1 MQYRILGK
9 SDLKASAI
17 GLGTAQF
24 GSQVWGYGTR
34 YSKKDAF
41 KITQTAIDC
50 GINIF
55 DTAEIYSDN
64 QSEIILGEALK
75 GYDRDDFIIISKA
88 APWNLRHDKLIK
100 AAKSSLKRLGTDSID
115 LYLVHYPNP
124 FISLRETFETMEYLV
139 KKDIVRYTGVS
150 NFPRFLVKETQNVL
164 SSSEII
170 VNEIEY
176 NLLCRKEERKTIPYC
191 KKQKI
196 SIITHSPLTRG
207 MLTGR
212 YSSNNPPTDRA
223 RAYYPYAKQSFLKK
237 AQPLFRV
244 VDELAKEKGV
254 SKVQIALAYNIKD
267 PAFVSIPAAMN
278 EKEVKENALVP
289 NIKLSN
295 EEISRIN
302 NACVSLGPVN
312 YFINYYLIWPFSWM
326 KALID
331 SYLQKKNGF
340 ESVTL

>member
-1 MQYRILGK
+1 MQYRTLGK

-34 YSKKDAF
+34 YSEKDAF
-41 KITQTAIDC
+41 KITHAAIDC

-75 GYDRDDFIIISKA
+75 GYDRDDFIIITKA

-100 AAKSSLKRLGTDSID
+100 AAKSSLKRLGTASID

-124 FISLRETFETMEYLV
+124 FVPLRETFDAMEYLV
-139 KKDIVRYTGVS
+139 KKGIVRYIGVS
-150 NFPRFLVKETQNVL
+150 NFPRFLVKQTQNVL
-164 SSSEII
+164 SSSDII

-176 NLLCRKEERKTIPYC
+176 NLLCRKEERKTVPYC

-196 SIITHSPLTRG
+196 SIITHSPLCRG

-212 YSSNNPPTDRA
+212 YSFDNPPIDRA
-223 RAYYPYAKQSFLKK
+223 RAYYPYAKQAFLKK
-237 AQPLFRV
+237 TQLLFEV
-244 VDELAKEKGV
+244 VDEIAKKRNV
-254 SKVQIALAYNIKD
+254 SRVQIALAYNIKD

-278 EKEVKENALVP
+278 EKEVHENAEVP
-289 NIKLSN
+289 NIRLSS
-295 EEISRIN
+295 EEISKIN
-302 NACVSLGPVN
+302 DACVSLGPVN
-312 YFINYYLIWPFSWM
+312 YAINYYLIWPFSWM
-326 KALID
+326 KGVID

-340 ESVTL
+340 ER

>member
-1 MQYRILGK
+1 MQYRTLGK

-34 YSKKDAF
+34 YSKKDAV
-41 KITQTAIDC
+41 KITHAAVDS

-64 QSEIILGEALK
+64 RSEIILGEALK
-75 GYDRDDFIIISKA
+75 GYDKDDFIIITKA

-100 AAKSSLKRLGTDSID
+100 AAKSSLKRLGTDYID

-124 FISLRETFETMEYLV
+124 FVLLSETFEAMEYLV
-139 KKDIVRYTGVS
+139 EKDIVRYIGVS
-150 NFPRFLVKETQNVL
+150 NFPRFLVKQTQNVL

-170 VNEIEY
+170 ANEIEY
-176 NLLCRKEERKTIPYC
+176 NLLCRKEEKKTIPYC

-207 MLTGR
+207 MLTGG
-212 YSSNNPPTDRA
+212 YSSDNPPTDRA
-223 RAYYPYAKQSFLKK
+223 RAYYPYAKQTFLKK
-237 AQPLFRV
+237 AQPLFEV
-244 VDELAKEKGV
+244 VAKIAKEKDV
-254 SKVQIALAYNIKD
+254 SRVQIALAYNIKD

-278 EKEVKENALVP
+278 EKEVKENADVP
-289 NIKLSN
+289 NIKLSD
-295 EEISRIN
+295 EDISRIDN
-302 NACVSLGPVN
+302 VCVSLGPIN

-326 KALID
+326 KGVID

-340 ESVTL
+340 ER

>member
-1 MQYRILGK
+1 M
-9 SDLKASAI
+9 KASAI

-24 GSQVWGYGTR
+24 GSKVWGYGTR
-34 YSKKDAF
+34 YSKKDAV
-41 KITQTAIDC
+41 KITHAAMDA

-64 QSEIILGEALK
+64 QSEILLGEALK
-75 GYDRDDFIIISKA
+75 GYDGDDFIIISKA

-100 AAKSSLKRLGTDSID
+100 AAKASLKRLGTDSID

-124 FISLRETFETMEYLV
+124 FVPLRETFESMEYLV
-139 KKDIVRYTGVS
+139 KKGIVRYIGVS
-150 NFPRFLVKETQNVL
+150 NFPGFLVKQAQNVL
-164 SSSEII
+164 SSSGII

-176 NLLCRKEERKTIPYC
+176 NLLCKKEEKNTIPYC

-207 MLTGR
+207 ILTGR
-212 YSSNNPPTDRA
+212 YSSDNPPTDRA
-223 RAYYPYAKQSFLKK
+223 RAYYPYAKQAFLKK
-237 AQPLFRV
+237 AQPLFEV
-244 VDELAKEKGV
+244 VDEIAKEKDV
-254 SKVQIALAYNIKD
+254 NRVQIALAYNIKD

-289 NIKLSN
+289 DIKLSN

-302 NACVSLGPVN
+302 NACVSLGPIN
-312 YFINYYLIWPFSWM
+312 YFINYYLIWPFSWV
-326 KALID
+326 KAVMD
-331 SYLQKKNGF
+331 SYLQKKMVF
-340 ESVTL
+340 EYSLN